1 MNALPTS
8 HSAARRA
15 SARFAA
21 SLPLLLLL
29 ISAPAVLGADGDAAT
44 SWHARTLGEAIG
56 YMLLFTAVGIACA
69 IAGYKLFDKCTPGDL
84 NKEILEHKN
93 IAAAIVAAAV
103 ILGVCIIIAA
113 AMLG

>member
-1 MNALPTS
+1 MNIRPVSTALTALFASTPF
-8 HSAARRA
+8 
-15 SARFAA
+15 SARAA
-21 SLPLLLLL
+21 E
-29 ISAPAVLGADGDAAT
+29 AAT
-44 SWHARTLGEAIG
+44 TVGWHAQSLGQAIG
-56 YMLLFTAVGIACA
+56 YMVLFSAVGIIAA

-84 NKEILEHKN
+84 HNEIIQNKN